1 MEFPYSFLRRHF
13 AGKPV
18 VASRNVGFFLSLFF
32 QLLKIHIKLVPY
44 QKVHQSNSKEKQAQK
59 KEEKSK
65 RREWIQRIVV
75 RFTPLA
81 NGAYEGWSKVQ
92 FTNHHHEHAE
102 QGMMHCMESNLN
114 DNGEIKC
121 GFTNWA
127 DKQNRPQFRLDSQAN
142 VSSARSNWVSCSL
155 HVRAY

>member
-1 MEFPYSFLRRHF
+1 MEFLYSFLRRHF

-18 VASRNVGFFLSLFF
+18 VALRNVGCFLSLSF
-32 QLLKIHIKLVPY
+32 QLLKMHIKPVPY
-44 QKVHQSNSKEKQAQK
+44 QKVHQSDSKEKQAQK

-65 RREWIQRIVV
+65 SREWIQRIVV
-75 RFTPLA
+75 RFTLLA

-102 QGMMHCMESNLN
+102 QGVMHCMESNLS
-114 DNGEIKC
+114 DNCEIKC
-121 GFTNWA
+121 GFTNWV
-127 DKQNRPQFRLDSQAN
+127 DKQNRPPFRLDSQAN

-155 HVRAY
+155 HIRAY

>member
-18 VASRNVGFFLSLFF
+18 AASRNVGCFLSLFF

-44 QKVHQSNSKEKQAQK
+44 QKVHQSDSKEKQAQK

-81 NGAYEGWSKVQ
+81 NGAYEG
-92 FTNHHHEHAE
+92 
-102 QGMMHCMESNLN
+102 
-114 DNGEIKC
+114 
-121 GFTNWA
+121 
-127 DKQNRPQFRLDSQAN
+127 
-142 VSSARSNWVSCSL
+142 
-155 HVRAY
+155 